1 MFTVNK
7 HDFLKILEDYPEIK
21 EEFDNI
27 VDMRV
32 ERIKLAKEKATKNK
46 NKNASITKL
55 NPKV

>member
-32 ERIKLAKEKATKNK
+32 ERIKLIKEKATK